1 MDFALTD
8 EQRLVQEQARA
19 LLARHLPP
27 AVARTQRAAGG
38 ACPAEL
44 WRVLAE
50 AGWPGYGLPR
60 AHGGLGADLVD
71 LALLFEECGRA
82 LVPARLRA
90 TVSAGLLLAAAGRT
104 AELPAL
110 ARGTQVAA
118 LAAVEP
124 EAGADPARLTT
135 TLAGGRLDGEK
146 RFVVAGAEADVLVVA
161 ARGAAGLAL
170 ALAGTARR
178 FTAATLAAHQL
189 HGGMGF
195 VTEYPL
201 HLYSNRARAGEVLL
215 GTYGEHLERIARAR
229 GL

>member
-19 LLARHLPP
+19 LLARHFPP
-27 AVARTQRAAGG
+27 AVARAQRAAGG

-110 ARGTQVAA
+110 ARGTR
-118 LAAVEP
+118 AAVWACGGGP
-124 EAGADPARLTT
+124 WAGVGRALVPWGGAGAGPLSPRP
-135 TLAGGRLDGEK
+135 
-146 RFVVAGAEADVLVVA
+146 GAN
-161 ARGAAGLAL
+161 
-170 ALAGTARR
+170 
-178 FTAATLAAHQL
+178 
-189 HGGMGF
+189 GF
-195 VTEYPL
+195 
-201 HLYSNRARAGEVLL
+201 HLRYFFNPIL
-215 GTYGEHLERIARAR
+215 
-229 GL
+229 

>member
-19 LLARHLPP
+19 LLARHFPP
-27 AVARTQRAAGG
+27 AVARAQRAAGG

-110 ARGTQVAA
+110 ARGT
-118 LAAVEP
+118 
-124 EAGADPARLTT
+124 R
-135 TLAGGRLDGEK
+135 AGGS
-146 RFVVAGAEADVLVVA
+146 A
-161 ARGAAGLAL
+161 ARSASWSRGRRRTSSSWRRAAPRAL
-170 ALAGTARR
+170 PSR
-178 FTAATLAAHQL
+178 
-189 HGGMGF
+189 
-195 VTEYPL
+195 
-201 HLYSNRARAGEVLL
+201 SCRARPRFRSSPCPAG
-215 GTYGEHLERIARAR
+215 RASR
-229 GL
+229 SRQCALRRRPGRCSPRAPRPSASSRQRSHASGCCSPPSSWVALRTSSSSPSST